1 MTSTRVARP
10 RPPDEDYATR
20 YIGQVVALE
29 IDRPLGSAHPE
40 DGDFLYE
47 LNYGYVPHTLA
58 PDGEEVDAYVLG
70 LARPV
75 ATFSGRCVAVIR
87 RTDDDDDKLVVVP
100 DGVSVTD
107 ADIQDTT
114 RFCEQYFESVIER

>member
-1 MTSTRVARP
+1 M
-10 RPPDEDYATR
+10 
-20 YIGQVVALE
+20 
-29 IDRPLGSAHPE
+29 
-40 DGDFLYE
+40 
-47 LNYGYVPHTLA
+47 
-58 PDGEEVDAYVLG
+58 
-70 LARPV
+70 

-107 ADIQDTT
+107 ADIHDAT